1 MRWRVE
7 VIGWLNHC
15 FVLFLF
21 SFLFFVLQ
29 SAHKNL
35 CTFFALF
42 LFFIFYFLF
51 IAYTSIIFFFCIV
64 RIYVLSLLFLLYS
77 VHINHFFLSYCKNL
91 YSFLCFFYL
100 RRAHQSFFSSI
111 SYCKNLCIFFR
122 VRISVLIV
130 LESILICFIGYF
142 YNTKG
147 KNMTYTHT
155 KLLWSKKYWRIRI
168 CVLFFIFKHLSL
180 SLSPLFRQCHCRKSI
195 ATFFF
200 LLFGQCHCHKPIAT
214 VFFPLPFWQ
223 CHCHKFIATFFS
235 LYFGN
240 AIATNQLQQFFFPP
254 ILAMPLP
261 QIHFTIFFFF
271 WEMICAHNFYNKS

>member
-1 MRWRVE
+1 
-7 VIGWLNHC
+7 
-15 FVLFLF
+15 
-21 SFLFFVLQ
+21 
-29 SAHKNL
+29 
-35 CTFFALF
+35 
-42 LFFIFYFLF
+42 
-51 IAYTSIIFFFCIV
+51 
-64 RIYVLSLLFLLYS
+64 
-77 VHINHFFLSYCKNL
+77 
-91 YSFLCFFYL
+91 
-100 RRAHQSFFSSI
+100 
-111 SYCKNLCIFFR
+111 
-122 VRISVLIV
+122 
-130 LESILICFIGYF
+130 
-142 YNTKG
+142 
-147 KNMTYTHT
+147 MTYTHT

-180 SLSPLFRQCHCRKSI
+180 SFSPLFRQCHCRKSI

-271 WEMICAHNFYNKS
+271 LRDDMCTQFLQQILSDKLLLVIIVGLKK